1 MSELSTVLN
10 AVVPVFLIV
19 GGGFAMR
26 RLGWLNAAADASLL
40 KLTINVLIPCLIF
53 DSLLGNQALTR
64 AGNIFLPPVVGFLSI
79 VLGLGISRLVSRWIS
94 APREDTRRTFDFCT
108 AMYNYGYIPLPLAMS
123 LFDRETVGVL
133 FVHNLGVEVAFWIFG
148 LMLLAGAGLRQSGRR
163 LLNAPL
169 LTIGATLLLNAV
181 LPREHFP
188 TAVLNAAHLV
198 GQCAIPLGM
207 ILIGAT
213 VADHVGGFHSAGGA
227 RTMALACLLRLGVL
241 PILFVLGARWLP
253 CSLELKRVIVIQAA
267 MPAAVF
273 PIVMVRHYGGDPAAA
288 LQVVISTSVLSLI
301 TIPLWLHVGLRVAGV
316 Q

>member
-1 MSELSTVLN
+1 MSELGTVLN

-26 RLGWLNAAADASLL
+26 RLDWLNASADASLL

-53 DSLLGNQALTR
+53 DSLLGNQALTH
-64 AGNIFLPPVVGFLSI
+64 AGNVFLPPLVGFLSV
-79 VLGLGISRLVSRWIS
+79 VLGLAVARGFSRWVTAS
-94 APREDTRRTFDFCT
+94 RGDTRRTFDFCT

-133 FVHNLGVEVAFWIFG
+133 FVHNLGVEVAFWVFG
-148 LMLLAGAGLRQSGRR
+148 LMLLAGAGLRTSGRR

-169 LTIGATLLLNAV
+169 LTIAATLLLNLV
-181 LPREHFP
+181 LSREQFP
-188 TAVLNAAHLV
+188 TVVMNAAHLL
-198 GQCAIPLGM
+198 GQCAIPVGM

-213 VADHVGGFHSAGGA
+213 VADHLGGFHSAGGA
-227 RTMALACLLRLGVL
+227 RTIALGCFLRLALLPVL
-241 PILFVLGARWLP
+241 FLLVARWLP
-253 CSLELKRVIVIQAA
+253 CSVELKRVMVIQAA

-288 LQVVISTSVLSLI
+288 LQVVISTSVLGLV
-301 TIPLWLHVGLRVAGV
+301 TIPLWLHVGVRLAGL